1 MTVFGLVIM
10 IFQGEDKMKMCI
22 YYCITILAN
31 IVSVIIFYES
41 INITAMSALPL
52 ALIALMIFQAVML
65 KNEKAE
71 SGFKTAYASN
81 LTPDE
86 ENAMSSSGSTFLL
99 AAIPLMIPFI
109 IFFSSAVK
117 ALSII
122 VYIGSLLGGGIF
134 YRLKNKDK
142 IKNRIENEN
151 KELKEQEKKEQLGKW
166 K

>member
-1 MTVFGLVIM
+1 
-10 IFQGEDKMKMCI
+10 MKMCI

-31 IVSVIIFYES
+31 LISVIVFYKN

-52 ALIALMIFQAVML
+52 ALIALMIFQAIMR

-71 SGFKTAYASN
+71 RGFKTAYASN

-86 ENAMSSSGSTFLL
+86 ENAMSGIGAMLIF
-99 AAIPLMIPFI
+99 AAIPWIIPFV
-109 IFFSSAVK
+109 IFFSSPVK

-122 VYIGSLLGGGIF
+122 VYIFSLLGGGIF